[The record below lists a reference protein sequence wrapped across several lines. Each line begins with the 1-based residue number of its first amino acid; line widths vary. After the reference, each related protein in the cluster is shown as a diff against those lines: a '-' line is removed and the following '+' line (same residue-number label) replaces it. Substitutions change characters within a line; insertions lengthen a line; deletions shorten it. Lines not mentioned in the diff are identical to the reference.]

1 MACSD
6 QDSGYAFSEAAK
18 AAGGLMKAVLQE
30 DKHIFGL
37 REGHAKSYRRT
48 GEYVDNKH

>member
-1 MACSD
+1 MACGD
-6 QDSGYAFSEAAK
+6 QDSGDAFSEAAK